1 MRIKEI
7 AIICYACQKEL
18 TKENETE
25 EHIILNALGGKL
37 KSKKL
42 ICKSCNSK
50 FGSDIDDKLSR
61 QLQPIS
67 TLLNVKRD
75 RGKPQNVKAKHGSK
89 EILIEPGGKMKLSRA
104 YHEIDGNV
112 YHIEAPSIGETRK
125 VLLGLKR
132 KYPQIDIDKALENV
146 ETTIDKNVNAKI
158 EMNFGGYEISRAFCK
173 MAVNFFIFHGGNP
186 NDIQHLLPFIQ
197 GKEEEAEVYYFYP
210 RNEIFNKGAEEIL
223 HSIILKGDKLRK
235 QLYVLIEL
243 FNEFKML
250 VFLSRDYQG
259 EDLYESYHYNLVTNE
274 ILEYET
280 DFMITPKELK
290 KSISKEIDEAKFLE
304 RLRYL
309 FQQIRDVNVS
319 RKIHE
324 ITTFSMDELIQKFP
338 QEENPYFTEEMINI
352 YTKTVIEKYLSVFQ
366 K

>member
-1 MRIKEI
+1 M
-7 AIICYACQKEL
+7 ICYVCQKEL
-18 TKENETE
+18 SKENETE

-42 ICKSCNSK
+42 ICISCNSK
-50 FGSDIDDKLSR
+50 FGSGIDNKLSS
-61 QLQPIS
+61 QLQSIA
-67 TLLNVKRD
+67 TLINVKRD

-104 YHEIDGNV
+104 YHKIDGNV
-112 YHIEAPSIGETRK
+112 YHIEAPSIGEARK

-132 KYPQIDIDKALENV
+132 KHPQLDIDKALENV
-146 ETTIDKNVNAKI
+146 EPIKDKNVNAKI
-158 EMNFGGYEISRAFCK
+158 ELNFGGYEISRAFCK

-186 NDIQHLLPFIQ
+186 KDIQHLLPFIE
-197 GKEEEAEVYYFYP
+197 GKVKEADVHYFYP
-210 RNEIFNKGAEEIL
+210 RSEVITKGKEEIL

-235 QLYVLIEL
+235 QLYVYIEL
-243 FNEFKML
+243 FNEFKMI

-280 DFMITPKELK
+280 DFMITAKEFK

-304 RLRYL
+304 RLNYL
-309 FQQIRDVNVS
+309 FQQIRDVNVN

-324 ITTFSMDELIQKFP
+324 ITTSSMEELIQKFP
-338 QEENPYFTEEMINI
+338 QEENPEFTEEMINI
-352 YTKTVIEKYLSVFQ
+352 FTKTVIGKYLSVFQ